1 MNYLLPSMTEAGELP
16 TVGPRTTMEQRTD
29 EQENIRERDHAGQQR
44 SARRAS
50 GKQTSDCHGRDSERG
65 KNCARGRRPRHSG
78 HGRIERGW
86 DGAQT
91 RRVEKSG

>member
-1 MNYLLPSMTEAGELP
+1 MNYLLPSTTEAGELP
-16 TVGPRTTMEQRTD
+16 TVGPRTTSEQRTD
-29 EQENIRERDHAGQQR
+29 EQENIRERARAGQQR

-50 GKQTSDCHGRDSERG
+50 GKRTSGCYGRDSEQG
-65 KNCARGRRPRHSG
+65 KNCEGGRRPRHSG
-78 HGRIERGW
+78 HGRTERGW

>member
-65 KNCARGRRPRHSG
+65 EKLRAGKEASAQRPWPDREGMGRRA
-78 HGRIERGW
+78 
-86 DGAQT
+86 D
-91 RRVEKSG
+91 